1 MMEISDE
8 GTEHQIPNVV
18 EGIEQQIPNGVEG
31 TEHQI
36 PNVDEGTEHQI
47 PNVDQGTEH
56 QIPNVENNTMECEQ
70 IIEVENPQG
79 QKNII
84 ILVDRP
90 IDSNSTEQD
99 AEGSKTVDFYSSEPG
114 VLVMDESSQGSE
126 KESNQSD
133 KGSTKSK
140 EESNQLNKGS
150 TKSEKENSQTGI
162 TGITDNSND
171 TSQTIEQSEN
181 FSESELHEKSVDVDS
196 TCKPEIE
203 QDVAGTSSSQMDDSE
218 PGLCTPETE
227 TNEEKKDLKV
237 ENEISDEKIEEEKD
251 MTDENKEEENDM
263 TEEQK
268 DDMSEKQMEEEKDM
282 TEEEAQEILM
292 KALQKISPKIGK
304 DFVLMFKDPS
314 TSKVKEF
321 SSDKG
326 RKFLQHNTDVV
337 KKFSNVVSGKKTT
350 TSEESTSKREGH
362 SRSEDD
368 NTVME
373 SDHETDSE
381 AEDKSPVK
389 KGKNIKKKMVEIKP
403 VKRVPR
409 TSVIMKKL
417 AKLDEKERMKN
428 LQVFSCKECSSKFG
442 TMGNLNKHMKNK
454 HNTDDEGK
462 SIPKVNDSDNSLS
475 DMIEHPNNEK
485 METNL
490 NETNKSLDVIKKV
503 KDEKN
508 VEFMMKDC
516 GDFETVVSVSDYVD
530 PPGDISDDDSEIT
543 NTSRVKRGRGR
554 PPKPK
559 NPFLEPKTPEENK
572 SNDVVTRG
580 RGRPRKST
588 GISSPKDTVTEVNK
602 KSKTEKNS
610 KISYTDEDMDCFI
623 RTVEEENT
631 RMNLECKLC
640 LLRFSSHRMAREHIV
655 QEHYQN
661 LIQCTKTLEKFPDT
675 TKTSRWDNHIYYI
688 EDEIKEEII
697 PSELFTSV
705 ARGGRKRTPSK
716 NYWNQ
721 HPLLEQ
727 KYMFHID
734 ELPEKSEDSGE
745 EEEEEEEQQEESDE
759 EMEVN
764 DEDLDY
770 KPTHK
775 AVEDNEEETIK
786 KTKGRGRKRK
796 QQSNVEPL
804 ESEHKKIKNEKDQEK
819 TKEVHVKIEVVE
831 DENSHVQTNE
841 NVAENEDLP
850 TNEEADESKDDVVMD
865 EDATDNSSMTV
876 KKNTLNRKPKFIN
889 NRSRAKTFKKV
900 PSYYK
905 YCDHSEEHIIKK
917 STQQLPFCK
926 TCDRFKCMTC
936 TLTFNKSSHVN
947 RHVRIIHN
955 KEKKYKCPTCEAC
968 FTTNESLQYHAK
980 WHTGVKDVECPY
992 CDMKFLV
999 HKNLRKHMNKHH
1011 PGLISKRRKKTNYCE
1026 ICDSIFTRKDRL
1038 EYHMLEKHPANNPDR
1053 ECRICGQ
1060 KFETDMDCTEHS
1072 NAHADMKKVPVAK
1085 CPHCPLYCSSK
1096 NNLKRHV
1103 DRVHLNIKKYLCNEC
1118 GKRFKGRDAYLY
1130 HAKRHVDPF
1139 GRDFECHICSKKIA
1153 TEKGLEI
1160 HLRVHTGAKPFVCET
1175 CGKGFA
1181 QKGNMLS
1188 HQAIHFDDRP
1198 FECEECHKTFKKKF
1212 DLYKHKKRHKVK
1224 HTVATGDVTFLE
1236 GAGKIYNCP
1245 LDDCDGI
1252 FCSTTDLRL
1261 HMRRH
1266 NNEKPYECSICFKS
1280 FAVKSRLVRHLRNVH
1295 SLTLPDSNL
1304 ESMKDPDFLKKI
1316 ENAREIY
1323 EDRKR
1328 RFQTVMIPQPSGEQI
1343 EVQIMT
1349 EDTEGVEDL
1358 LALSNAT
1365 TFHKDVVKEETA
1377 EEEDQNE
1384 EIHLKIETSEDNEG
1398 GVQIINVREDSSGE
1412 VQIHTEDENIVLD
1425 PAIIQTLLNSGQ
1437 QTIYYYVDQ

>member
-1 MMEISDE
+1 MIIHTRTITQFLFLAFSKWRRTFTKNPNSGVEYLASICLDCLVSSSQHIHE
-8 GTEHQIPNVV
+8 CPYKIPNV
-18 EGIEQQIPNGVEG
+18 EEG

-36 PNVDEGTEHQI
+36 PNVDEE
-47 PNVDQGTEH
+47 TEH
-56 QIPNVENNTMECEQ
+56 QIPNVEEETEHQIPNVEIDTMDCEQ

-90 IDSNSTEQD
+90 TDSNSTEQD
-99 AEGSKTVDFYSSEPG
+99 ANCSKNVQNSVLDYYSSEPG
-114 VLVMDESSQGSE
+114 VLIMDESSQ
-126 KESNQSD
+126 ESNQS
-133 KGSTKSK
+133 
-140 EESNQLNKGS
+140 NKGS
-150 TKSEKENSQTGI
+150 LTSEKEKSETG
-162 TGITDNSND
+162 TTDNSDD
-171 TSQTIEQSEN
+171 TSPTIEPSEN
-181 FSESELHEKSVDVDS
+181 LNKSELHEKSVDIDS
-196 TCKPEIE
+196 TCKSEMK
-203 QDVAGTSSSQMDDSE
+203 QDAAETSTSQMDDSG
-218 PGLCTPETE
+218 PGLFTPDTE
-227 TNEEKKDLKV
+227 TNEGKMDL
-237 ENEISDEKIEEEKD
+237 EEEKKVEEND
-251 MTDENKEEENDM
+251 MTGEQKEEVKDRTEAQKEKENDM

-268 DDMSEKQMEEEKDM
+268 KEGNDM

-337 KKFSNVVSGKKTT
+337 KKFSYVVSGKKTA
-350 TSEESTSKREGH
+350 TSEESTSKIRGH
-362 SRSEDD
+362 SRSEDTTED
-368 NTVME
+368 TAME
-373 SDHETDSE
+373 LDDETDSE
-381 AEDKSPVK
+381 TEDKSPVK
-389 KGKNIKKKMVEIKP
+389 RDKNIKKKMVEIKP

-428 LQVFSCKECSSKFG
+428 LQAYSCKECPSKFG

-454 HNTDDEGK
+454 HNAEGECK
-462 SIPKVNDSDNSLS
+462 IVPKVNDSDSSSS
-475 DMIEHPNNEK
+475 DMIEHQNNET
-485 METNL
+485 ME
-490 NETNKSLDVIKKV
+490 ETTDETKVTDKLVDVKKKV
-503 KDEKN
+503 KAEKS
-508 VEFMMKDC
+508 VEFMMKNC
-516 GDFETVVSVSDYVD
+516 GDFETVVNVSDYVD
-530 PPGDISDDDSEIT
+530 PPGDISNDGSEIT
-543 NTSRVKRGRGR
+543 NTPTVKRGRGR
-554 PPKPK
+554 PPKIK
-559 NPFLEPKTPEENK
+559 NPFLEPKKPVENE
-572 SNDVVTRG
+572 SNDVVSRG
-580 RGRPRKST
+580 RGRPRKNT
-588 GISSPKDTVTEVNK
+588 GISSPKDTEVDK
-602 KSKTEKNS
+602 KSKTERNS

-631 RMNLECKLC
+631 RMNLECKIC

-655 QEHYQN
+655 QEHKQN
-661 LIQCTKTLEKFPDT
+661 LVQCTKTLEKFPDT
-675 TKTSRWDNHIYYI
+675 IKSSRWDNYIYYI
-688 EDEIKEEII
+688 EDDIKEEII

-705 ARGGRKRTPSK
+705 GRGGRKRTPSK
-716 NYWNQ
+716 K
-721 HPLLEQ
+721 LLESTSALRTKTYVCKICHRKAIHKCGILQ
-727 KYMFHID
+727 HMKKFHID
-734 ELPEKSEDSGE
+734 ELPEKLEDSGEEE

-759 EMEVN
+759 EMEQN
-764 DEDLDY
+764 DEDQDY

-775 AVEDNEEETIK
+775 GVPDNEEESIK
-786 KTKGRGRKRK
+786 KPRGRGRKRK
-796 QQSNVEPL
+796 QELNLETS
-804 ESEHKKIKNEKDQEK
+804 ESEQKKIKNEKDQ

-831 DENSHVQTNE
+831 DENSHAQKNE
-841 NVAENEDLP
+841 KVAENGDLQ
-850 TNEEADESKDDVVMD
+850 TNEEADKSKDEVDMD
-865 EDATDNSSMTV
+865 ENTTSNNDTSMRV
-876 KKNTLNRKPKFIN
+876 KKNALYRKPKYIN

-905 YCDHSEEHIIKK
+905 YCDHGEEDITRK

-926 TCDRFKCMTC
+926 KCDRFKCMTC

-968 FTTNESLQYHAK
+968 FTTNESLQYHNK
-980 WHTGVKDVECPY
+980 WHTGVKDVECPH

-1011 PGLISKRRKKTNYCE
+1011 PGLITQRRKKTNYCE

-1060 KFETDMDCTEHS
+1060 KFDTDLDCTDHS

-1153 TEKGLEI
+1153 TEK
-1160 HLRVHTGAKPFVCET
+1160 
-1175 CGKGFA
+1175 
-1181 QKGNMLS
+1181 
-1188 HQAIHFDDRP
+1188 
-1198 FECEECHKTFKKKF
+1198 
-1212 DLYKHKKRHKVK
+1212 
-1224 HTVATGDVTFLE
+1224 E

-1280 FAVKSRLVRHLRNVH
+1280 FAVKSRLIRHLRNVH

-1304 ESMKDPDFLKKI
+1304 ESMKDPDFLKKM
-1316 ENAREIY
+1316 EAAREMY
-1323 EDRKR
+1323 EERRR

-1365 TFHKDVVKEETA
+1365 TFNKEVVKEEKND
-1377 EEEDQNE
+1377 EDDQNE
-1384 EIHLKIETSEDNEG
+1384 EIHFKIETSEDNEG

>member
-8 GTEHQIPNVV
+8 GTENQITNVDEGTEHHIPNV
-18 EGIEQQIPNGVEG
+18 EEG

-36 PNVDEGTEHQI
+36 PNVEID
-47 PNVDQGTEH
+47 
-56 QIPNVENNTMECEQ
+56 TMDCEQ

-90 IDSNSTEQD
+90 TDIKSTEQD
-99 AEGSKTVDFYSSEPG
+99 ADCSKNVQNSVLDYYSSEPG
-114 VLVMDESSQGSE
+114 VLVMDESSQ
-126 KESNQSD
+126 ESNQS
-133 KGSTKSK
+133 
-140 EESNQLNKGS
+140 NKGS
-150 TKSEKENSQTGI
+150 TKSEKEKSETG
-162 TGITDNSND
+162 TTDNSDD
-171 TSQTIEQSEN
+171 TTIEPSEN
-181 FSESELHEKSVDVDS
+181 LSKSELHEKSVDVDS
-196 TCKPEIE
+196 TCKSEMK
-203 QDVAGTSSSQMDDSE
+203 QDAAETSTSQMDESGT
-218 PGLCTPETE
+218 GLCTQDTE
-227 TNEEKKDLKV
+227 TNEGKMDL
-237 ENEISDEKIEEEKD
+237 EEE
-251 MTDENKEEENDM
+251 EKEEENDM

-268 DDMSEKQMEEEKDM
+268 EEVKDKTEAQKEKENDMTEEQKKDENDM

-350 TSEESTSKREGH
+350 ISEESTSKIGGH
-362 SRSEDD
+362 SRSED
-368 NTVME
+368 TAME
-373 SDHETDSE
+373 LDDETDSE
-381 AEDKSPVK
+381 TEDKSPVK
-389 KGKNIKKKMVEIKP
+389 RDKNIKKKMVEIKP

-428 LQVFSCKECSSKFG
+428 LQAYSCKECPSKFG

-454 HNTDDEGK
+454 HNTEDGCK
-462 SIPKVNDSDNSLS
+462 IVHKVYDSDNSSS
-475 DMIEHPNNEK
+475 DMIEHQNNET
-485 METNL
+485 MEENTD
-490 NETNKSLDVIKKV
+490 ETKVTDKLVDVKKKV
-503 KDEKN
+503 KDEKS
-508 VEFMMKDC
+508 VEFMMKNC
-516 GDFETVVSVSDYVD
+516 GDFETVVNVSDYVD
-530 PPGDISDDDSEIT
+530 PPGDISDDGSEIT
-543 NTSRVKRGRGR
+543 NTPRVKRGRGR
-554 PPKPK
+554 PPKIK
-559 NPFLEPKTPEENK
+559 NPFLEPKKPVENE
-572 SNDVVTRG
+572 SNDVVSRG
-580 RGRPRKST
+580 RGRPRKNT
-588 GISSPKDTVTEVNK
+588 GISSPKDTVTEVDK
-602 KSKTEKNS
+602 KSKTERNS

-631 RMNLECKLC
+631 RMNLECKIC

-655 QEHYQN
+655 QEHKQN
-661 LIQCTKTLEKFPDT
+661 LVQCTKTLEKFPDT
-675 TKTSRWDNHIYYI
+675 IKTSRWDNYIYYI
-688 EDEIKEEII
+688 EDDIKEEII

-705 ARGGRKRTPSK
+705 GRGGRKRTPSK
-716 NYWNQ
+716 K
-721 HPLLEQ
+721 LLESTSALRTKTYVCKICHRKAIHKCGILQ
-727 KYMFHID
+727 HMKKFHID

-759 EMEVN
+759 EMEQN
-764 DEDLDY
+764 DEDQDY

-775 AVEDNEEETIK
+775 GVHDNEEESIK
-786 KTKGRGRKRK
+786 KPRGRKRK
-796 QQSNVEPL
+796 QELNPETS
-804 ESEHKKIKNEKDQEK
+804 ESTQKKIKNEKDQ

-831 DENSHVQTNE
+831 DENSHAQKNE
-841 NVAENEDLP
+841 KVGATGDLQ
-850 TNEEADESKDDVVMD
+850 TNEEADKSKDEVDMD
-865 EDATDNSSMTV
+865 ENTTNNNDTSMRV
-876 KKNTLNRKPKFIN
+876 KKNALYRKPKYIN

-905 YCDHSEEHIIKK
+905 YCDHGEEDITRK

-926 TCDRFKCMTC
+926 KCDRFKCMTC

-968 FTTNESLQYHAK
+968 FTTNESLQYHNK
-980 WHTGVKDVECPY
+980 WHTGVKDVECPH

-1011 PGLISKRRKKTNYCE
+1011 PGLITQRRKKTNYCE

-1060 KFETDMDCTEHS
+1060 KFETDLDCTDHS

-1160 HLRVHTGAKPFVCET
+1160 HLRVHTGLKPYVCET

-1224 HTVATGDVTFLE
+1224 HTVATGDMTHLE

-1245 LDDCDGI
+1245 LEDCDGI

-1280 FAVKSRLVRHLRNVH
+1280 FAVKSRLIRHLRNVH

-1304 ESMKDPDFLKKI
+1304 ESMKDPDFLKKM
-1316 ENAREIY
+1316 ETAREMY
-1323 EDRKR
+1323 EERRR

-1365 TFHKDVVKEETA
+1365 TFNKEVVKEENMD
-1377 EEEDQNE
+1377 EDDQNE